1 MKKIFTLL
9 FAAFTATTMMAQM
22 HGAMKF
28 VGASNMSVLTTTN
41 GNPSDT
47 IAFEMV
53 DMTSG
58 DITLPAMH
66 GMQTIPSFTISG
78 AKFSMGS
85 NHVVTFDDQE
95 FSTTVKVNGE
105 EKTIT
110 GSSLTGTYDMADN
123 SFSLTAVFKYG
134 KMPFAMTY
142 TINGY
147 YVKPVT
153 SAISVTVGGMYTY
166 ANESVTYNVRKYKDG
181 DEEKVDVEVPTYSLE
196 NTVMGNLTLG
206 TYTVRGLTYDEER
219 GGFYRDYKDDG
230 LSFHFTAETGGTKT
244 MDGEYAFNSAKD
256 NNILVKYDGTK
267 VQTIVNQ
274 FQMGAM
280 PFPIVSTFSG
290 TSTGINAVNGGN
302 NAQKADGRMYNIAG
316 QRVGDNAKGLV
327 IINGKKYLKK

>member
-1 MKKIFTLL
+1 MKKFFTLL
-9 FAAFTATTMMAQM
+9 FAAFSATAMMAQM
-22 HGAMKF
+22 HGALKF
-28 VGASNMSVLTTTN
+28 VGASNMTVSTMSID
-41 GNPSDT
+41 NPSDT
-47 IAFEMV
+47 IAFEMA

-58 DITLPAMH
+58 NITLPAMK

-78 AKFSMGS
+78 AKFSMGA
-85 NHVVTFDDQE
+85 NHVVTFDDQT
-95 FSTTVKVNGE
+95 FSTTVNVDGE

-110 GSSLTGTYDMADN
+110 GSSLSGTYNMADN
-123 SFSLTAVFKYG
+123 SFSLTAVFQYG
-134 KMPFAMTY
+134 RMPLSMTY
-142 TINGY
+142 TVNGY

-153 SAISVTVGGMYTY
+153 NAISVTVGGMYTY
-166 ANESVTYNVRKYKDG
+166 TNESVTYNVRKYMDG
-181 DEEKVDVEVPTYSLE
+181 DVEKVDVEVPTYTLG

-206 TYTVRGLTYDEER
+206 TYVVKGLTYDEER

-267 VQTIVNQ
+267 VESIVNQ

-290 TSTGINAVNGGN
+290 TATGISGVSGSTAK
-302 NAQKADGRMYNIAG
+302 KADGRMYNVAG
-316 QRVGDNAKGLV
+316 QRVDENAKGIV